1 MLCSS
6 EKRFRQVQ
14 LGLGATNSLEK
25 TVKQLTAN
33 SDRWVVPN
41 NSQNAI
47 VSQRQLSGRF
57 NAASIVN
64 LLTVIM
70 QILNRNRSNLVSPN
84 RSLVKKDWNLKDYV
98 QSTST
103 ENDYNQ
109 KRQTL
114 AHLDTGGNNFD
125 RFIVSERRNDNPF
138 LDWVVGRFNRQGLDW
153 SNGNLRLVNIQ
164 GNSIL
169 GSDLIVHDR
178 SVEIPLKQWLY
189 ALNSILKPSSDY

>member
-84 RSLVKKDWNLKDYV
+84 RYMRQDWNLKDYV

>member
-25 TVKQLTAN
+25 TVKQFTAN

-41 NSQNAI
+41 NSQNAV

-84 RSLVKKDWNLKDYV
+84 RYMRQDWNLKEYV
-98 QSTST
+98 QFTST

>member
-1 MLCSS
+1 MQS
-6 EKRFRQVQ
+6 
-14 LGLGATNSLEK
+14 LGVFAVCFLFIGATNSLEK
-25 TVKQLTAN
+25 TVKQFTAN

-41 NSQNAI
+41 NSQNAV

-84 RSLVKKDWNLKDYV
+84 RYMRQDWNLKEYV
-98 QSTST
+98 QFTST

-114 AHLDTGGNNFD
+114 AHLDIGGNNFD

>member
-1 MLCSS
+1 MYLMNC
-6 EKRFRQVQ
+6 
-14 LGLGATNSLEK
+14 L
-25 TVKQLTAN
+25 
-33 SDRWVVPN
+33 
-41 NSQNAI
+41 
-47 VSQRQLSGRF
+47 RF

-84 RSLVKKDWNLKDYV
+84 RYMRQDWNLKEYV
-98 QSTST
+98 QFTST

-114 AHLDTGGNNFD
+114 AHLDIGGNNFD

>member
-1 MLCSS
+1 MQS
-6 EKRFRQVQ
+6 
-14 LGLGATNSLEK
+14 LGVFAVCFLFIGATNSLEK
-25 TVKQLTAN
+25 TVKQFTAN

-41 NSQNAI
+41 NSQNAV

-84 RSLVKKDWNLKDYV
+84 RYM
-98 QSTST
+98 
-103 ENDYNQ
+103 
-109 KRQTL
+109 RQTL